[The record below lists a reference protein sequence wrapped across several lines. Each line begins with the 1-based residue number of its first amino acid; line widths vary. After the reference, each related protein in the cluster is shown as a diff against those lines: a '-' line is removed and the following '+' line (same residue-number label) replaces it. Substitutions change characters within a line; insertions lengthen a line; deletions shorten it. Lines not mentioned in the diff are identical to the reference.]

1 MLKITGAMLV
11 ALFSLTVAAQNTIN
25 QDKDNLYITDQ
36 LRLSLYEK
44 PNSQSSI
51 VKLLSSGDLLQIEEL
66 SGAYARVIAPGGLE
80 GWVKKG
86 FLTANPTSNIL
97 LAKEVD
103 KSAELT
109 AELEK
114 LGNSKIF
121 IDQYEKDIDLIV
133 EKLEQIEGEKLQA
146 DQTIIDL
153 KQQLR
158 QQMAAQQQLESS
170 AENESENDLMANDQ
184 PPLTVLWETVQVYWN
199 YVALMV
205 GAIMVISFL
214 LGKIVIEQ
222 RIRNKFHGIKIW

>member
-114 LGNSKIF
+114 LGNSKIL
-121 IDQYEKDIDLIV
+121 IDQYEKDIDLFV

-158 QQMAAQQQLESS
+158 QQMAAQQQLESN
-170 AENESENDLMANDQ
+170 AENESENDLVANDQ
-184 PPLTVLWETVQVYWN
+184 QPLTVLWETVQVYWN

>member
-114 LGNSKIF
+114 LGNSKIL